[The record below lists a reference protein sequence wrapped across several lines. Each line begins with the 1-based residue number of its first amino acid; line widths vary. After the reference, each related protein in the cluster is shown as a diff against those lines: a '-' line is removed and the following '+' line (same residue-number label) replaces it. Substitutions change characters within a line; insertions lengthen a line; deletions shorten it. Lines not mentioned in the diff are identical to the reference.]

1 MTFIKKEHQ
10 EQAVAALLEIAAIP
24 SVLDETD
31 TAPGQPFGRGCL
43 EALTTTLALCETLGL
58 RTFQDPEGYYGYA
71 EIGEGSELF
80 GILCHLDVVPA
91 VGQDGWLTEPFTPEI
106 KNGAIIARGTQDD
119 KGPTIAALFAVKA
132 LMDAGVTFNQR
143 VRFIFGTDE
152 ENLWRCINRYNEK
165 EEMITAGF
173 APDSKFPL
181 IFAEKGLLQV
191 YLTGPGSD
199 TVQLSAGG
207 AMNVVPDYAEY
218 QGILAEKTAQELT
231 RLGYSFEQKED
242 QLTVLGKS
250 VHSKEAPKGTNAIV
264 RLAKAL
270 AAVDTSTAIKLVGDV
285 IGEDATGT
293 SFVGKFSDDVS
304 GMMTMNVATLEI
316 TEAQSKIG
324 LDLRYPVT
332 LEKDVLVAALT
343 KTAAEYGFTYTE
355 HDYLAPLYV
364 PLDSPLIQTL
374 LATYRELTGDMTEP
388 FVNGGATFAR
398 AMNNCVAFGAMFSD
412 TPDYVHQANEQW
424 ALSSLYKVMEIYS
437 ETVYRMCCE
446 PQVEK

>member
-1 MTFIKKEHQ
+1 MTFITNEHQ
-10 EQAVAALLEIAAIP
+10 EQAVSALQKLAAIP
-24 SVLDETD
+24 SVLDEND

-43 EALTTTLALCETLGL
+43 EALTTTLALCQELGL
-58 RTFQDPEGYYGYA
+58 RTFKDPEGYYGYA
-71 EIGEGSELF
+71 EIGEGTELF

-91 VGQDGWLTEPFTPEI
+91 IGQDGWLTDPFEPVI
-106 KNGAIIARGTQDD
+106 KDGALIARGTQDD

-191 YLTGPGSD
+191 YLQGPGSD
-199 TVQLSAGG
+199 TVQLHAGG
-207 AMNVVPDYAEY
+207 AMNVVPDHAEY
-218 QGILAEKTAQELT
+218 QGPLAEQTAQALAK
-231 RLGYSFEQKED
+231 LGYTFQQEAD
-242 QLTVLGKS
+242 TITVFGKS

-264 RLAKAL
+264 RLTQAL
-270 AAVDTSTAIKLVGDV
+270 AVNDASPAVKLVGEV

-293 SFVGKFSDDVS
+293 SFVGSYSDEVS
-304 GMMTMNVATLEI
+304 GMMTLNVAKLDISES
-316 TEAQSKIG
+316 ESKIG

-332 LEKDVLVAALT
+332 LEKDTLVNAL
-343 KTAAEYGFTYTE
+343 KEKAAEYGFSYEE

-398 AMNNCVAFGAMFSD
+398 AMNNCVAFGAMFGD

-424 ALSSLYKVMEIYS
+424 ALDSLYKVMEIYS
-437 ETVYRMCCE
+437 ETVYRLCCD
-446 PQVEK
+446 PQ